1 MPLKNILTSFFH
13 TAFLGVAIL
22 LAFYW
27 YQNPELS
34 QYSIQ
39 LIGLLTV
46 LYFVNYFQKNKRPS
60 MLLDSLIITLVILL
74 VILTTGGLESPAL
87 PLVFILAV
95 FISLML
101 HPLTAII
108 IITLIGILLE
118 RDSTLKGLSTD
129 TFQIY
134 IWLIIPPIISLISK
148 QYLRLLES
156 RQKIKII
163 ETQEKIYE
171 NEVKNIKNII
181 STFSIM
187 ALNYL
192 AQNDLKKLQ
201 EEIKSLP
208 DKIDEKAAK

>member
-22 LAFYW
+22 LTFYW

-46 LYFVNYFQKNKRPS
+46 LYFVNYFQRNKRPS

-74 VILTTGGLESPAL
+74 VVLTTGGLESPAL

-156 RQKIKII
+156 QQKIKII

-171 NEVKNIKNII
+171 NEVKNIKNTI
-181 STFSIM
+181 STFSQS
-187 ALNYL
+187 ALRYL

-208 DKIDEKAAK
+208 DKIDEKAPK

>member
-1 MPLKNILTSFFH
+1 MAIKNIFTPLSH
-13 TAFLGVAIL
+13 IIFLSLAIL
-22 LAFYW
+22 FAFYW
-27 YQNPELS
+27 SQNPNLS
-34 QYSIQ
+34 PYSIQ
-39 LIGLLTV
+39 IIGLLI
-46 LYFVNYFQKNKRPS
+46 LFYFVNYFQNNKTVNK
-60 MLLDSLIITLVILL
+60 LLDSLIITMVVLL

-101 HPLTAII
+101 HPLTAVP

-134 IWLIIPPIISLISK
+134 VWLIIPPIISLISK

-156 RQKIKII
+156 QQKIKII
-163 ETQEKIYE
+163 ETQEKIAE
-171 NEVKNIKNII
+171 NEVKNIENVI
-181 STFSIM
+181 STFSLV
-187 ALNYL
+187 ALNFL

-208 DKIDEKAAK
+208 DKIDEMTAK